1 MTGCSVVTSEE
12 ERELHGA
19 GEDRTLG
26 GGVSL
31 SLAPPDTPRIPER
44 AERCA
49 LQ

>member
-26 GGVSL
+26 GVSL